1 MKKKYIGLS
10 GLPRSGSTL
19 LSSILSQNPDI
30 HAEGNSAV
38 CQLMADMQQSCN
50 GNSKGQ
56 LLANN
61 RHDTTKDLVSSIP
74 GIYYKD
80 VKASIIIDKC
90 RSWTLPLNM
99 DMFYNYLD
107 SNPKIIVLERPIID
121 VVKSFVSLRKKN
133 NWQGNLEQGL
143 LDDWSEPIVRSL
155 NGIKLAKENNK
166 GEFLFIQ
173 YDDFINNT
181 KDTIS
186 SIYKFC
192 ELKPYTHDFN
202 NIINKHPENDEVYG
216 MIGQHDIR
224 PTISKRNIDITLSDA
239 IIKRCK
245 ELEL

>member
-1 MKKKYIGLS
+1 M
-10 GLPRSGSTL
+10 
-19 LSSILSQNPDI
+19 
-30 HAEGNSAV
+30 
-38 CQLMADMQQSCN
+38 
-50 GNSKGQ
+50 
-56 LLANN
+56 
-61 RHDTTKDLVSSIP
+61 
-74 GIYYKD
+74 
-80 VKASIIIDKC
+80 
-90 RSWTLPLNM
+90 
-99 DMFYNYLD
+99 
-107 SNPKIIVLERPIID
+107 
-121 VVKSFVSLRKKN
+121 
-133 NWQGNLEQGL
+133 

-181 KDTIS
+181 KDTIN

-192 ELKPYTHDFN
+192 ELKPYTHDLN

-224 PTISKRNIDITLSDA
+224 PTITKRNLDITLSDE